1 MKLNAVFMT
10 LENRDLRLYD
20 DGYSE
25 TVYRL
30 DRCETYNP
38 MAVSMSSIL
47 RLMESSLVWFVTL
60 IGWPSLYAG
69 SLLHAPLMVIQNLNI
84 LLNQFL

>member
-60 IGWPSLYAG
+60 IGWRSLYAG